1 MDWMRRR
8 RAAGKI
14 LLLAVLPAMAFLLA
28 VSVGRYPAGIA
39 QLPGALHTLLTGG
52 ELDPAQLTLVR
63 LRLPRI
69 ILAMLVGGALALS
82 GAAYQGLFQNPVV
95 SPDLLGASSGA
106 SFGASL
112 AILLGAGS
120 LGVQAASFCAGVLA
134 VALAAGMD
142 RLLSRR
148 SVSAVHLI
156 LCGMLVSS
164 LFNALLSFV
173 KFAADPET
181 KLPAITFWLM
191 GSFSGAS
198 QADLRVFWLFLP
210 ACALLLM
217 VRWRL
222 NVLAMGDEEARM
234 LGVNVRASR
243 YLIIAC
249 ATLLTSLSVSV
260 SGNIGWVGLVAPHF
274 ARMLVGADY
283 GKLLPASMA
292 LGGAFLLLVD
302 TAARALLTVELP
314 LSVLTAVI
322 GAPFFFLLLL
332 RGKRGFL

>member
-39 QLPGALHTLLTGG
+39 HLPGALHTLLTGG

-210 ACALLLM
+210 ACALLG
-217 VRWRL
+217 VRGLASPVSPETGELLGPNCRGEEKAVRL
-222 NVLAMGDEEARM
+222 RRAFPEKNIDSFYSDSRSDAPLARLAGQA
-234 LGVNVRASR
+234 
-243 YLIIAC
+243 
-249 ATLLTSLSVSV
+249 
-260 SGNIGWVGLVAPHF
+260 WLVEKGTP
-274 ARMLVGADY
+274 R
-283 GKLLPASMA
+283 PWPQS
-292 LGGAFLLLVD
+292 
-302 TAARALLTVELP
+302 
-314 LSVLTAVI
+314 
-322 GAPFFFLLLL
+322 
-332 RGKRGFL
+332 

>member
-1 MDWMRRR
+1 
-8 RAAGKI
+8 
-14 LLLAVLPAMAFLLA
+14 
-28 VSVGRYPAGIA
+28 
-39 QLPGALHTLLTGG
+39 
-52 ELDPAQLTLVR
+52 
-63 LRLPRI
+63 
-69 ILAMLVGGALALS
+69 
-82 GAAYQGLFQNPVV
+82 
-95 SPDLLGASSGA
+95 
-106 SFGASL
+106 
-112 AILLGAGS
+112 
-120 LGVQAASFCAGVLA
+120 
-134 VALAAGMD
+134 
-142 RLLSRR
+142 
-148 SVSAVHLI
+148 
-156 LCGMLVSS
+156 MLVSS

-198 QADLRVFWLFLP
+198 LADLRVFWLLLP

-217 VRWRL
+217 VRWKL
-222 NVLAMGDEEARM
+222 NILAMGDEEARM

-283 GKLLPASMA
+283 GKLLPASMV

>member
-1 MDWMRRR
+1 
-8 RAAGKI
+8 
-14 LLLAVLPAMAFLLA
+14 
-28 VSVGRYPAGIA
+28 
-39 QLPGALHTLLTGG
+39 
-52 ELDPAQLTLVR
+52 
-63 LRLPRI
+63 
-69 ILAMLVGGALALS
+69 
-82 GAAYQGLFQNPVV
+82 
-95 SPDLLGASSGA
+95 
-106 SFGASL
+106 
-112 AILLGAGS
+112 
-120 LGVQAASFCAGVLA
+120 
-134 VALAAGMD
+134 
-142 RLLSRR
+142 
-148 SVSAVHLI
+148 
-156 LCGMLVSS
+156 MLVSS

-198 QADLRVFWLFLP
+198 LADLRIFWLFLP

-222 NVLAMGDEEARM
+222 NILAMGDEEARM